1 MRRRE
6 FIAVIA
12 GTAVIWPVALH
23 AQQGDR
29 LHSLGVLSFFA
40 QDDPQGKIYDVAFRK
55 RLNALGWVEGRNLEI
70 QPRWAAGDL
79 DRVKV
84 FAKELTALSP
94 EVLLGIT
101 TPATA
106 ALQHETRTIPILFAA
121 VSDPIGSGFV
131 KSLSNPGGNITGY
144 MFIEAS
150 LASKWPDLMHAIAPQ
165 VSRIGLLFNPATA
178 PYARYYIEK
187 FYPAAATLHVE
198 AIEAVV
204 TSTADIES
212 TMAKFGDADAGLVV
226 MPDSFLF
233 TNRKKIISL
242 AERYRLPTIYPFASF
257 VAEGGLISYGADPI
271 ETFTGAA
278 TYVDRILKGAKPND
292 LPVQLPTRFYLGLNL
307 TTAKALGISFPQSL
321 LVTADEV
328 IE

>member
-1 MRRRE
+1 
-6 FIAVIA
+6 
-12 GTAVIWPVALH
+12 
-23 AQQGDR
+23 
-29 LHSLGVLSFFA
+29 VLSISA
-40 QDDPQGKIYDVAFRK
+40 
-55 RLNALGWVEGRNLEI
+55 VE
-70 QPRWAAGDL
+70 
-79 DRVKV
+79 V
-84 FAKELTALSP
+84 
-94 EVLLGIT
+94 T
-101 TPATA
+101 T
-106 ALQHETRTIPILFAA
+106 
-121 VSDPIGSGFV
+121 
-131 KSLSNPGGNITGY
+131 SNPSGNITGY
-144 MFIEAS
+144 MFIQAS
-150 LASKWPDLMHAIAPQ
+150 LASKWPDLMRAIAPQ
-165 VSRIGLLFNPATA
+165 VFRVGLLFNPATA

-226 MPDSFLF
+226 MPDGFLF

-242 AERYRLPTIYPFASF
+242 AERYRLPTIYPWQSF

-278 TYVDRILKGAKPND
+278 SYADRILRGAKPND
-292 LPVQLPTRFYLGLNL
+292 LPVQLPTRFYLALNL

>member
-6 FIAVIA
+6 FIAVVA
-12 GTAVIWPVALH
+12 GTAVIWPVVLH

-29 LHSLGVLSFFA
+29 LHTVGVLSFFA

-106 ALQHETRTIPILFAA
+106 ALQH
-121 VSDPIGSGFV
+121 D
-131 KSLSNPGGNITGY
+131 
-144 MFIEAS
+144 
-150 LASKWPDLMHAIAPQ
+150 AIAPQ

-204 TSTADIES
+204 TSTDIES
-212 TMAKFGDADAGLVV
+212 TMAKFGDADAGLDV

-242 AERYRLPTIYPFASF
+242 AERYRLPTIYPFPSF

-278 TYVDRILKGAKPND
+278 TYVDRILKRAKPND

-307 TTAKALGISFPQSL
+307 ATAKALGISFPQSL

>member
-1 MRRRE
+1 MRFSPDGRR
-6 FIAVIA
+6 V
-12 GTAVIWPVALH
+12 T
-23 AQQGDR
+23 
-29 LHSLGVLSFFA
+29 
-40 QDDPQGKIYDVAFRK
+40 
-55 RLNALGWVEGRNLEI
+55 
-70 QPRWAAGDL
+70 L

-94 EVLLGIT
+94 ELLFGIT

-212 TMAKFGDADAGLVV
+212 TMAKFGDAGAGLVV
-226 MPDSFLF
+226 MPDTFLF

-242 AERYRLPTIYPFASF
+242 SERYRLPTIYPWQSF
-257 VAEGGLISYGADPI
+257 VAEGGLISCGADPI
-271 ETFTGAA
+271 ETFTGAS
-278 TYVDRILKGAKPND
+278 TYADRILKGAQPD
-292 LPVQLPTRFYLGLNL
+292 ELPVQLPTTFHLALNL
-307 TTAKALGISFPQSL
+307 TTAKTLGISFPQSL
-321 LVTADEV
+321 LSTADEV